1 MLLEIDEVWIP
12 DRLKDDKDGI
22 RYYIN
27 HISLYFHNFV
37 PAKED
42 EVGNIYTLRQLYEMD
57 CLDACF
63 LTSLPFDKWEGNA
76 QA

>member
-27 HISLYFHNFV
+27 HLSTYCHNFT
-37 PAKED
+37 PD
-42 EVGNIYTLRQLYEMD
+42 EAGSIYTLRKLNDMD